1 MLRPRPDAAGWLV
14 GGHVQCGAMAR
25 ALIAVGAALA
35 LLVAG
40 LALAVYA
47 TRDEDNVQVDNLLS
61 ERFTREVATA
71 SANGTDLDLRAIAPF
86 GWSRVLIV
94 EPGTPDEAISQALG
108 YEWTGTLGFETGA
121 KLILLGDDGKV
132 ERFFDYR
139 GEGAFAGVETPIA
152 ELARGAAVFRVRRLQ
167 ITPKE

>member
-1 MLRPRPDAAGWLV
+1 M
-14 GGHVQCGAMAR
+14 MR
-25 ALIAVGAALA
+25 ALIAVGTALA
-35 LLVAG
+35 LLVGG
-40 LALAVYA
+40 LALAVFL

-61 ERFTREVATA
+61 ERFTREVATS

-86 GWSRVLIV
+86 AWARLLIV
-94 EPGTPDEAISQALG
+94 ARGTPDAEITRRLG
-108 YEWTGTLGFETGA
+108 YEWTGTLGFETGE
-121 KLILLGDDGKV
+121 KLILLDDQGEV

-152 ELARGAAVFRVRRLQ
+152 ELARDEAVFRVRALE

>member
-1 MLRPRPDAAGWLV
+1 
-14 GGHVQCGAMAR
+14 MAR

-35 LLVAG
+35 LLIGG
-40 LALAVYA
+40 LALAVFL

-71 SANGTDLDLRAIAPF
+71 STNGTDLVLAEIAPF
-86 GWSRVLIV
+86 EWARVLIV
-94 EPGTPDEAISQALG
+94 ARGAPDAEISRALG
-108 YEWTGTLGFETGA
+108 YEWTGVLGFQTGE
-121 KLILLGDDGKV
+121 KLILLDRDGKV

-139 GEGAFAGVETPIA
+139 GEGRFAGLEQPIS
-152 ELARGAAVFRVRRLQ
+152 EIARGDAVFRVRRLV